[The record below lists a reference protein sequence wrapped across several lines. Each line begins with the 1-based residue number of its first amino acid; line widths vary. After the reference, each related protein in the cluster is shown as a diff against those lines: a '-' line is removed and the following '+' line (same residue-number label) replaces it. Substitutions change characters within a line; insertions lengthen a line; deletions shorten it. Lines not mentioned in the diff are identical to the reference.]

1 MPLTTGCK
9 NDMLD
14 AIDFDGVRLHS
25 GDPGGAGTSN
35 ALGSGVSAATFAAA
49 SGGVRALASDVDV
62 TGLTALQS
70 VTHFSVW
77 SDTQATFR
85 GSAAI
90 TTGDVAAN
98 AAGEYSL
105 TTGTEVSVTDP

>member
-35 ALGSGVSAATFAAA
+35 TVTAVLAATFAAA
-49 SGGVRALASDVDV
+49 SGGVRALSADVDV
-62 TGLTALQS
+62 TGLSALQA
-70 VTHFSVW
+70 VTYVSFW
-77 SDTQATFR
+77 SDTQSVFR
-85 GSAAI
+85 GSVAI
-90 TTGDVAAN
+90 GTGDVAAN

-105 TTGTEVSVTDP
+105 TTGTTVSITDPA